1 LEQPETVGGVTMTD
15 TANTGKGQRCAMKN
29 TLSLI
34 AQELRRLKPEQLT
47 QLCAMLGYRPASK
60 PRQPKRK
67 PTVDMI
73 EQVRLGREQGLSY
86 KEIGK
91 LLDRD
96 ETWVRNVIYTY
107 KLAQGSPASIRAIKA
122 VMARQAQVMHS
133 GYENKSTS
141 KED

>member
-1 LEQPETVGGVTMTD
+1 V
-15 TANTGKGQRCAMKN
+15 KN

-47 QLCAMLGYRPASK
+47 QLCAMLGYRPAPK

-67 PTVDMI
+67 PTVDMV
-73 EQVRLGREQGLSY
+73 EQVRLGREQGLSQ
-86 KEIGK
+86 KEIGE
-91 LLDRD
+91 LLGRD

-107 KLAQGSPASIRAIKA
+107 KLSQGSPASMRAIKA
-122 VMARQAQVMHS
+122 AATRQAQVVHS